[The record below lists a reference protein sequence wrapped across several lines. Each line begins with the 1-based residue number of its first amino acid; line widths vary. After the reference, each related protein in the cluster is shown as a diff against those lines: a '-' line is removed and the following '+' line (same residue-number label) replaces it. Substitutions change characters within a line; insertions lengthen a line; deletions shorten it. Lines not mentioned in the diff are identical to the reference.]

1 MHIKDNRAFQFPDA
15 LIPAIKSTNVFALE
29 INPEIVSD
37 ALIGTFLNS
46 DYKNAYKEVLSK
58 EEYKKLK
65 ERFYEINEVDLDS
78 FPLQHPFMIES
89 MLTKEIDRPNDRRTF
104 LDAFLYSI
112 AYNYDKEITGLEEL
126 TDQFPNIEDITDDE
140 LRDGVLYLIENDQE
154 EQDKT
159 LEEMTSLYYQGD
171 LKLIQNYIQKYDT
184 NDPVM
189 LSRNNKMV
197 KSMDSIMNT
206 KSLFSAVGAAH
217 LPGDNGVINLLR
229 KKGFTVTQ
237 VPATFEKD
245 NSTFELIPKVE
256 KWILHED
263 RTLGYSLKM
272 PTKGSEIPMG
282 KGKNMITSID
292 LLSGSEFS
300 YFAFDTSQATY
311 PEGYKIVDELIKNQL
326 LKEHVTLIS
335 RKTFKNKGFDVTQV
349 IAKTE
354 GKNNRMQI
362 YYNGRY
368 LYVFNVDGEAKE
380 IESTYVDAFFDS
392 VEVFEPE
399 LPAVNWKVHTDKLGA
414 FSIEVP
420 GDTKDIS
427 QTTPSP
433 DDPSVE
439 YDLKIF
445 TVLDTEKS
453 IFNLFRYND
462 QPNGYYL
469 QDESLFKQEFDN
481 YFNQKGTIIGE
492 PTEETIDGNKIINYE
507 VLLSDK
513 YHTRGTI
520 IFRGNRVYLLLSQSL
535 KPGVEVSKDYRYL
548 KSFTLEPFE
557 NPTFPETLK
566 IDNSYEI
573 SFPSEIVRDSVS
585 EYDNDSEFVFTEIL
599 SGLDPTSGGA
609 YLLQKTKLKE
619 FAKSVSKQQYID
631 DYSEQL
637 MEWGD
642 TLIDSKNV
650 IINNQPAK
658 QLTIFNEITLVR
670 QSLLVLQHND
680 NLFTLLCYLG
690 EGEIDRSQKFFNTF
704 KILKTK
710 EKFDIAASKTKD
722 IFKDLKSKDS
732 ITFSRAAGTFDYYV
746 FDKADNKILLD
757 NLDTNFLDK
766 GEYFG
771 VKYRILDE
779 LSTLDMSI
787 SAKKIVEF
795 YNKESDNDLKIYAL
809 STLGAF
815 TQPASQQLF
824 MELIQTNPPTRTSDS
839 SFDVFEYIPDSA
851 QFLINEENK
860 LISLLDNELYRDK
873 LVRLYSNYIL
883 NDSIY
888 SHEIPSFKKK
898 LKEHFIE
905 DSKRYADTLKRKI
918 YPYINY
924 TLVDNYVNI
933 IKAESSKDPISTETL
948 LTLATG
954 QEPKNWVQ
962 TTALITA
969 INLNIDIPEKVLI
982 DKLHRL
988 YSRFEVM
995 EALIA
1000 TDQSKLIP
1008 IEYLEST
1015 SYCQLGLYNAVGYE
1029 YDTYPDKVTYL
1040 GDVTVKSTLYHV
1052 YNYIMEEEPNEK
1064 YLGYSIATKADISN
1078 LETSEAIA
1086 TWEIQKEDWKTQVVE
1101 SINELNV
1108 VKD

>member
-795 YNKESDNDLKIYAL
+795 YNKESDNDLKISAL